1 MDLSIIIVNYKVKE
15 LLRDSLHS
23 IAEQTKE
30 ISYEVIVV
38 DNNSSDGSQEMLK
51 GEFPE
56 VTLIANKINLGFAGA
71 NNQGIE
77 VSQGRYVLL
86 LNPDTIVLDRAL
98 EKLVKYM
105 DYHPEAGIVGPKL
118 LNADRSLQLS
128 CGSAPNLW
136 NMFCAHLYLNR
147 IFPKTRFFDSYKH
160 GYGWNYNAISEVDWV
175 SGACLMVRREVIED
189 IRPLDEGF
197 FLAFDEGDFCKR
209 AKAAGCH
216 IHYYPQVRIIHLV
229 GQATKKVPQTRI
241 YNYRSALR
249 YFRKHHSLPA
259 VFLLKGIFTLSLTVK
274 SVINLVFFLIC
285 PGKRQGI
292 LYNLGAYQS
301 AFKEVITCGNRDSC
315 SLSVFVKD
323 RKKGKNG
330 YG

>member
-86 LNPDTIVLDRAL
+86 LNPDTIVLDGAL
-98 EKLVKYM
+98 EKMVQYL

-136 NMFCAHLYLNR
+136 NMFCAQFHLNE
-147 IFPKTRFFDSYKH
+147 IFPHLRFFDSYRY
-160 GYGWNYNAISEVDWV
+160 GYWWDYHAAGEVDWV
-175 SGACLMVRREVIED
+175 SGACLMVRRKVIKD
-189 IRPLDEGF
+189 IGPLDDGF
-197 FLAFDEGDFCKR
+197 FLYFEEGDFCKR
-209 AKAAGCH
+209 TKEVGCQ
-216 IHYYPQVRIIHLV
+216 IHYCPQARLFHLV
-229 GQATKKVPQTRI
+229 GQATKKVRRTRI
-241 YNYRSALR
+241 DNYRSALR
-249 YFRKHHSLPA
+249 YFRKHHSWLQ
-259 VFLLKGIFTLSLTVK
+259 VLFLKGIFTLSLTIK
-274 SVINLVFFLIC
+274 SVVSFISFLIY
-285 PGKRQGI
+285 PEERGDI
-292 LYNLGAYQS
+292 LYNLGVYRS
-301 AFKEVITCGNRDSC
+301 AFREMMVSG
-315 SLSVFVKD
+315 
-323 RKKGKNG
+323 GK
-330 YG
+330 